1 MACSRDGASPRAPC
15 RAGLSNIRLHHRL
28 VAGNERLQAAD
39 TVITDDA
46 ARIANTTR
54 VTLHAWIAIGRA
66 IEQGLAR
73 RVLDLAAA
81 AP

>member
-1 MACSRDGASPRAPC
+1 
-15 RAGLSNIRLHHRL
+15 
-28 VAGNERLQAAD
+28 
-39 TVITDDA
+39 VITDDA